1 MDAKETLALLYL
13 AKRLFPRDK
22 SLDTTPQ
29 ELTEIAKAWAGVLK
43 DIPFSSAKAALAA
56 QSATSVY
63 PPTIKE
69 IRDFATRL
77 TGNRRMTAEE
87 AWGIASEM
95 MRTYSAR
102 LVPIEGF
109 EREEAPVAK
118 FGEPVKP
125 RPSGLEYEAKRH
137 CPKEVWELMERMG
150 YSDMCASDNPDVIR
164 GQFMRAWDS
173 HNREEYEIRVIS
185 GIVPEIAAKM
195 AEQFLLEGGQN
206 GELE

>member
-1 MDAKETLALLYL
+1 MNKKETVAIFALISS
-13 AKRLFPRDK
+13 LFPRDDK
-22 SLDTTPQ
+22 F
-29 ELTEIAKAWAGVLK
+29 AKADKMMIMAWQEMLE
-43 DIPFSSAKAALAA
+43 DIPFDTAKAAIKASA
-56 QSATSVY
+56 ATSPF
-63 PPTIKE
+63 PPSIKD

-77 TGNRRMTAEE
+77 VGNRRMTAEE

-109 EREEAPVAK
+109 EREEAPAAK

-137 CPKEVWELMERMG
+137 CPKEVWELMDRMG
-150 YSDMCASDNPDVIR
+150 YSDMCASDTPDVIR

-185 GIVPEIAAKM
+185 GVVPEIATKL
-195 AEQFLLEGGQN
+195 AERFMLEGGQN